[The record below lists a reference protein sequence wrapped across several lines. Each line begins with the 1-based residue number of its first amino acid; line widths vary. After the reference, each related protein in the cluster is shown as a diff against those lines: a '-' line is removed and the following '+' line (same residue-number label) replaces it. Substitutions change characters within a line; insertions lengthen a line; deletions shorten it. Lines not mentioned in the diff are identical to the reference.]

1 MTKNLPSLLAGLIPE
16 EHRWK
21 IELLKQWDS
30 IIGPLKEKVI
40 IDKIQDNVLVLG
52 VVHPAWAQ
60 ELLMFMPLL
69 KQKINACYDKPRI
82 TVIRFRFIDK
92 ATLHSRSATFQRK
105 NRKAPTLAPKHGT
118 LNHAETTALDGIKN
132 PPLRQALEHF
142 LYTSRHHLK
151 SFKE

>member
-1 MTKNLPSLLAGLIPE
+1 MWYTLPSLLAHLIPA

-40 IDKIQDNVLVLG
+40 IDKIQDNVLILG

-69 KQKINACYDKPRI
+69 KQKINACCDKERI

-92 ATLHSRSATFQRK
+92 ATLHSKIAGIQTKKRK
-105 NRKAPTLAPKHGT
+105 TTAPPFKHGT
-118 LNHAETTALDGIKN
+118 LNNAETKALAGIKN
-132 PPLRQALEHF
+132 PNLREALEHF
-142 LYTSRHHLK
+142 LYASRQRNPK
-151 SFKE
+151 KE